1 MVYKAR
7 YCQITTLR
15 SKENLKSYLDK
26 NKDSI
31 FIGALMNIDDF
42 SSVNEIYGGEV
53 GNTLLKIFAKR
64 LSRLELNDYYL
75 YRLNAD
81 NFIFTK

>member
-1 MVYKAR
+1 MSQKINGYLILRQDVTEMVYKAR

-31 FIGALMNIDDF
+31 FIGALINIDDF
-42 SSVNEIYGGEV
+42 GTVNEIYGGEV

-64 LSRLELNDYYL
+64 LS
-75 YRLNAD
+75 
-81 NFIFTK
+81 